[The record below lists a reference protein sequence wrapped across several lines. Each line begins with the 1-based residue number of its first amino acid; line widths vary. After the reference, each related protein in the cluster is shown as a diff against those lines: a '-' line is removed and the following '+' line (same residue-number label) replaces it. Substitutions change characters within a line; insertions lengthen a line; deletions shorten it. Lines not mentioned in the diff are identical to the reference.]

1 LPLYVFCGRH
11 LLAAK
16 LRRSNIDASAGA
28 LEEIARIVAHI
39 RHRWRRTRILLR
51 GDSGFARETLM
62 AWCEA
67 NRVDYLSGLARNER
81 LEEAI
86 KIELIAAT
94 ISFRPFSG
102 PGRARTS

>member
-1 LPLYVFCGRH
+1 M
-11 LLAAK
+11 
-16 LRRSNIDASAGA
+16 
-28 LEEIARIVAHI
+28 AHI